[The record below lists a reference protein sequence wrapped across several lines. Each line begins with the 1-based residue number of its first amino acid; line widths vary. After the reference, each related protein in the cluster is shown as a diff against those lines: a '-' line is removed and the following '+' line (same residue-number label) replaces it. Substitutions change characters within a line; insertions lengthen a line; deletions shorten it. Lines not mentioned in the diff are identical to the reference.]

1 MHWKAQF
8 AHAVDKINGTSF
20 ADAHRE
26 KVMRE
31 RQRHIRE
38 ANNMLKYPEKYS
50 PAQVK
55 WAKRF
60 LSWKKKG

>member
-1 MHWKAQF
+1 MHWKVQF
-8 AHAVDKINGTSF
+8 ARAVDQINGTSF

-31 RQRHIRE
+31 RQRLIRD
-38 ANNMLKYPEKYS
+38 ANTILTYPAKYS

-60 LSWKKKG
+60 LSWKKRG